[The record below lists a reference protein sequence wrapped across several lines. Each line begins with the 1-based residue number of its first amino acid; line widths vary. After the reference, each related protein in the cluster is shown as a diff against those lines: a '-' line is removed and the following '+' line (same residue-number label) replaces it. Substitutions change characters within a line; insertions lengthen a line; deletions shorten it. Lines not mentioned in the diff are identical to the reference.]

1 MRDIGNAGEARVV
14 EWCSLAG
21 ITLNKAS
28 IDRHGWDFFFEL
40 SSGYDLSSAA
50 GLHESGF
57 EGKVQIKTTDSG
69 VKNLSIELSNLHA
82 MATTS
87 LPSFYLMVDYDGGG
101 APKSARLLHV
111 DNDNCEKIL
120 ARVRAE
126 TTKNK
131 KVKLNKK
138 KMVIDFKGAIEV
150 LPLDGEGLKAA
161 IVSCVGPSQGDYV
174 RNKQEFLRTVGYGDN
189 KLKMNFNLNEKDIE
203 RFVEMSIGG
212 SDRVKV
218 EDVKGFATRFGISEE
233 IPGLSGST
241 ALMSMSAVSR
251 DERGKVIFK
260 NRKTGAR
267 SEWEVEVFQG
277 ALGDWVPEKLRR
289 MRLRADRFSMDIGF
303 DLRSFRFWF
312 HKSDSHLSEIR
323 ELLKFYKLLRM
334 LEEPQKVD
342 LVLNIDGQD
351 LRATLSGGGL
361 HGSFDRAIKVITTI
375 QKIQEHFDH
384 YDDLMLTVSDLTSNE
399 IKVRDFLQL
408 IEADDD
414 KVEAS
419 CKFTVKGLAH
429 KSVDCIIPFPL
440 VLGNICFVNMF
451 AVGGDLSEV
460 GINEYKLKVSWRK
473 PIYRVYCKV
482 SDLREGDIREEIE
495 RAARS
500 YESSAMILDY
510 SESFLGPIRD
520 RCEDSSLNG

>member
-28 IDRHGWDFFFEL
+28 IDRHGWDFFFEM

-57 EGKVQIKTTDSG
+57 EGKVQIKTTDNG

-87 LPSFYLMVDYDGGG
+87 LPSFYLMINYDGSG
-101 APKSARLLHV
+101 APKSAKLLHL
-111 DNDNCEKIL
+111 DNENCGKIL

-138 KMVIDFKGAIEV
+138 TMTIGFKDAIEV

-161 IVSCVGPSQGDYV
+161 IVSCVGRSQGEYI
-174 RNKQEFLRTVGYGDN
+174 RSKQEFLRTVGYGADR
-189 KLKMNFNLNEKDIE
+189 LKMNFSLNEQDIE

-212 SDRVKV
+212 KDRIKV

-233 IPGLSGST
+233 IPEMKGAT
-241 ALMSMSAVSR
+241 ALMSISAISH
-251 DERGKVIFK
+251 DERGKVLFR
-260 NRKTGAR
+260 NTKTGAR
-267 SEWEVEVFQG
+267 SEWEVDVFRG

-289 MRLRADRFSMDIGF
+289 IRLRADRFTMDIGF
-303 DLRSFRFWF
+303 DLKSFRFWF
-312 HKSDSHLSEIR
+312 HKSDNQISEVR
-323 ELLKFYKLLRM
+323 ELLKFYKLLAM
-334 LEEPQKVD
+334 LNKPQQID
-342 LVLNIDGQD
+342 MVLTIDGRD
-351 LRATLSGGGL
+351 LKAFLGGEGWR
-361 HGSFDRAIKVITTI
+361 GNFDRAIKVITTI

-384 YDDLMLTVSDLTSNE
+384 YDDLMLSVGDISSNE
-399 IKVRDFLQL
+399 TKVRDYLNF

-414 KVEAS
+414 KVDAT
-419 CKFTVKGLAH
+419 CKFTVKGLNH

-440 VLGNICFVNMF
+440 VLGDLCFIYMF
-451 AVGGDLSEV
+451 AVGGALSEIGV
-460 GINEYKLKVSWRK
+460 NEYKIKVAWRK
-473 PIYRVYCKV
+473 PIYKVCCKI

-495 RAARS
+495 RAAQS
-500 YESSAMILDY
+500 YESSALVLDY
-510 SESFLGPIRD
+510 SENFLGPICD
-520 RCEDSSLNG
+520 RGEAPPLFA